1 MEQIGMIGISGNPA
15 TRDSSHNGGWTLA
28 LLDITK
34 HRFGNVEIV
43 KDGTE
48 IHAYDKIIINEGINY
63 KEGKFNFFGGVSD
76 DTVQKLTE
84 LTKYEGQCY
93 SYNEKIDW
101 SPLAKR
107 KEIRDSSNL
116 LDMIDNLPEVQV
128 LHTDLGSKLIIG
140 DSHSLSIYKPGSS
153 INRIDGKTLHGFL
166 KDPMKYIG
174 DYLRLDDITMYFG
187 NIDVRF
193 HIYRQ
198 DNPKQAIN
206 KLVYDYTE
214 LCSDLIKL
222 GLNVTVQ
229 GLLPIEDESRKLP
242 GTGLYLGEKFFGSQS
257 VRQGAVD
264 YFNEAMYDNSK
275 LFGFDY
281 DDAWLPPPLSFDAME
296 AKQSVHVRPKFY
308 KHADKIQ
315 FLLPSSKTPPSL
327 FS

>member
-43 KDGTE
+43 KDSTE

-93 SYNEKIDW
+93 SYNEKLDW
-101 SPLAKR
+101 SPLTKR

-116 LDMIDNLPEVQV
+116 LDMIDNLPKVQV

-140 DSHSLSIYKPGSS
+140 DSHSLSIYKPGSA

-174 DYLRLDDITMYFG
+174 NIDDLTDITMYFG
-187 NIDVRF
+187 NIDIRF
-193 HIYRQ
+193 HIFRQ
-198 DNPKQAIN
+198 DDPKQAIN
-206 KLVYDYTE
+206 KLARNYTE
-214 LCSDLIKL
+214 LCDNLTML

-242 GTGLYLGEKFFGSQS
+242 GTGLYLGEKFFGSQAD
-257 VRQGAVD
+257 RQGMVD
-264 YFNEAMYDNSK
+264 YFNEVMYNNSK

-281 DDAWLPPPLSFDAME
+281 DDSWLPPPLSFDAME

-315 FLLPSSKTPPSL
+315 FLLPSSKTSPSL